1 MTPAEEREIAS
12 KYIGGFAWP
21 TVLLFIFNCAV
32 YTGTILLCVKGSLPM
47 PVGFVINS
55 IITYFFYTIHHEA
68 NHGNIS
74 AQNKSLRW
82 VDKFMGSVAS
92 LPLQLNFQAYAPSH
106 LLHHAHT
113 NIPGR
118 DPDHFMAGPAKA
130 VFPRWLITTVIKTL
144 ACIPFVAQILFKILP
159 AQISAGIRYFKSD
172 RPGLY
177 RHLQLSLLL
186 LVASFFFGQGLNF
199 LMLWWLPTQ
208 VAQLILQT
216 WFVWL
221 PHAPFTETSRYHNTR
236 IRGWIGS
243 HVMLLGQDHH
253 LIHHMYPRVPFYRYR
268 RLFRAIRPSL
278 EANKSSIQI
287 PAYS

>member
-144 ACIPFVAQILFKILP
+144 ACIPFVAQMLFKILP
-159 AQISAGIRYFKSD
+159 AQISAGIRYF
-172 RPGLY
+172 
-177 RHLQLSLLL
+177 
-186 LVASFFFGQGLNF
+186 
-199 LMLWWLPTQ
+199 
-208 VAQLILQT
+208 
-216 WFVWL
+216 
-221 PHAPFTETSRYHNTR
+221 
-236 IRGWIGS
+236 
-243 HVMLLGQDHH
+243 
-253 LIHHMYPRVPFYRYR
+253 
-268 RLFRAIRPSL
+268 
-278 EANKSSIQI
+278 
-287 PAYS
+287 

>member
-1 MTPAEEREIAS
+1 MTPVEEREIAS
-12 KYIGGFAWP
+12 TYIGGFAWP

-32 YTGTILLCVKGSLPM
+32 YTGTILLCVNGSLPM
-47 PVGFVINS
+47 PAGFVINS

-144 ACIPFVAQILFKILP
+144 ACIPFVAQMLFKILP

-186 LVASFFFGQGLNF
+186 LVVSFFFGQGLNF

-221 PHAPFTETSRYHNTR
+221 PHSPFNETSRYRNTR

-278 EANKSSIQI
+278 EANESSIQI

>member
-1 MTPAEEREIAS
+1 
-12 KYIGGFAWP
+12 
-21 TVLLFIFNCAV
+21 
-32 YTGTILLCVKGSLPM
+32 LCVKGSLPM

-144 ACIPFVAQILFKILP
+144 ACVPFVSQILFKILP

-186 LVASFFFGQGLNF
+186 LVGSFFFGQGLNF

-221 PHAPFTETSRYHNTR
+221 PHSPFTETSRYHNTR

-243 HVMLLGQDHH
+243 HIMLLGQDHH

>member
-32 YTGTILLCVKGSLPM
+32 YTGTILLCVNGSLPM
-47 PVGFVINS
+47 PAGFVINS

-82 VDKFMGSVAS
+82 VDKLMGSVAS

-118 DPDHFMAGPAKA
+118 HPTGNTGRARVSATQS
-130 VFPRWLITTVIKTL
+130 ITTSRGFMNSCTQMALPMMRKKWK
-144 ACIPFVAQILFKILP
+144 PFGV
-159 AQISAGIRYFKSD
+159 
-172 RPGLY
+172 
-177 RHLQLSLLL
+177 
-186 LVASFFFGQGLNF
+186 
-199 LMLWWLPTQ
+199 
-208 VAQLILQT
+208 
-216 WFVWL
+216 
-221 PHAPFTETSRYHNTR
+221 
-236 IRGWIGS
+236 
-243 HVMLLGQDHH
+243 
-253 LIHHMYPRVPFYRYR
+253 
-268 RLFRAIRPSL
+268 
-278 EANKSSIQI
+278 
-287 PAYS
+287 